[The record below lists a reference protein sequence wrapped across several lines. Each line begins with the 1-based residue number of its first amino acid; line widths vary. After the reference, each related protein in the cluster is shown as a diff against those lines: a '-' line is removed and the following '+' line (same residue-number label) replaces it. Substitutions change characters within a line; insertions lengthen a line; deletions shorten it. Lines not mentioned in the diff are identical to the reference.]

1 MEKIIT
7 GKPNIPI
14 GFFDDNTFERI
25 NNLFEPYIKAKR
37 FGNKYT
43 GNFGLSTQKIS
54 FSRDVMEKLGIIN
67 SISSIDQ
74 KFALNNNGINYAFGL
89 MPKLLSNETVS
100 GFNKKNQNNFF
111 EIILPKGDN
120 EYMIAQAKLEA
131 FENEGKVGFEITSLK
146 TTTNVF
152 LSNDATIYRTSTNK
166 LTGGVMTLDANGN
179 RVIANADYDYIF
191 ERMAETNIESKR
203 FNITPDDTLL
213 KIAASAGFQS
223 SDKNNSL
230 KDIFNITQIQTPN
243 AIRNGIINESSKKFA
258 ISGSDLKSVLSG
270 DAALLADEN
279 ISYLLDF
286 DSSGK
291 EVIGITPY
299 SVNKETGKFYDLS
312 KQFENI
318 SQIKDET
325 EAGTLNTIK
334 NNIDSMLSSDNKKY
348 LSRDLLAEKVGYS
361 ESKFRASLTPEE
373 VVKYDKRIID
383 LHKKREVSLS
393 ASYELANE
401 IVQNE
406 QMKILNAYGMTEILQ
421 KENPDLNSASDY
433 INAFNDYA
441 SRNNSLKN
449 INKIKDYMNNQFNI
463 GELAL
468 NIQLGHLLDDY
479 GDVGKQSAVQTGKIR
494 FISQADFITP
504 FGHANTDL
512 QRKAQAGDVYQK
524 AVVMHNGE
532 EINISA
538 KFREFFSSID
548 EMHYK
553 KNQLQ
558 YLQGEQLIKKYAQKA
573 DIKVPIVNETQAK
586 ILYTNTDLAYQD
598 SDMFTNSFSLQNI
611 SMLNNKDTIS
621 ISYGSLNSNVFG
633 DASPEEIKDFINQLE
648 KNGYDLNKVKTASGI
663 ENNFIKNLLGE
674 ENYNKYLLGQSQG
687 FITDLNEMGEEISKI
702 KSISDNKRAYIEASS
717 EVTGKFNN
725 WMNKYFFRS
734 DSSATIGIINPNV
747 VNSGTTTHL
756 TGSNFGFIEGIDFD
770 AKGINIRTK
779 QLVVQGDGA
788 KVMLDNIKATTQGF
802 ADLLAIKDTNGIEH
816 YFEAIVNEKMTKG
829 SRGFSGTFFARSIIT
844 MVNNAMMGQLADG
857 SDILA
862 DGTIDYQAR
871 FNNFKN
877 IMSNIKIPLAPNITS
892 DGQQLK
898 GSYSIFDLFN
908 IDIRYD
914 NKTGKIIFDDK
925 NVQEALNFLDFDK
938 GKNIEEQYVGFNA
951 RIKEASRKNLM
962 KIFQRPF
969 VADED
974 AENIGTFVSDFLYS
988 GYDKVLASM
997 TEQSKKEQQIAFEN
1011 VDVLKSYISGDDIGM
1026 TKVNHASTAY
1036 LFTSQI
1042 SMMNETKK
1050 RADTNGLK
1058 IGRLTELI
1066 ASETNFQQLVDF
1078 INQKS
1083 TVEGAQQFIDYF
1095 SLAAI
1100 EGTEFARGGEIFNKT
1115 FTNTIDMLEKD
1126 FKYHTAGT
1134 NLDVSQYLSDSPLGR
1149 LMKFNSKNGR
1159 LEESVK
1165 GVITGFSHKYIE
1177 DLKYFFEDKNR
1188 FKVLNDTNGM
1198 HILAIMDHLKK
1209 NNAEIDEK
1217 HKVFDSLR
1225 EKVYKQMKNFDFDLS
1240 DDYYLANENA
1250 LNINKVKSGYRR
1262 SVINLLSRSA
1272 KTKEEKDL
1280 VASIE
1285 KLIKSSSGNQN
1296 DVDELIKSAINFE
1309 VGFNNL
1315 FIPNSDKYVYDK
1327 PLKLNLNK
1335 NLISELKYNYSKE
1348 FGTFGSILSGIFD
1361 NADNISNEDLYFN
1374 LSELRQISKFGNIPF
1389 IIDSMA
1395 ADANGMIVPN
1405 KTLSMLE
1412 KIMRTNAELVALEKV
1427 SQRFGNGYFENSE
1440 KIFEAISS
1448 EKKPKYT
1455 TYNKSINDIKQKV
1468 INSFYDK
1475 GIDLNIERVDGYLN
1489 RFYKKTYL
1497 TDDIDATQLL
1507 ALDNKTLFNIFK
1519 DVDSNNVTTEIK
1531 VKFAEFIEN
1540 LKYSGSS
1547 SASNLLIRNTTR
1559 TPNNV
1564 YSSVIE
1570 KIIKGSTSFAEL
1582 NEDLNKYIS
1591 AIKSNKNDQVTVDEI
1606 KRFQNDLY
1614 DFIGNEFRK
1623 MIEPFAGTR
1632 DEIINYLFKFNSV
1645 DKLNDVQAGEFEK
1658 GLFNLLKGFGITE
1671 EQKELFKVLQ
1681 TTLMTD
1687 KSVKTKIQNGISSK
1701 RRNLINLF
1709 INRNK
1714 HLSQQLF
1721 AKGGVFYEL
1730 GSFSLKESSA
1740 FSPREGSVI
1749 TSYIAEELRDI
1760 IKNRK
1765 IINGQIRD
1773 TQELIDFK
1781 KAIKLVYGTDYTD
1794 DVLRQIDDAY
1804 NLEDMGLLNSSISE
1818 IKSKLDSFSNIVIGD
1833 RKMMRKI
1840 GKEHLFKNLKD
1851 KRVYGLLSRNPHQ
1864 YKNSVTPSM
1873 FVMLSEQDKKLSFLG
1888 KMFGTG
1894 NTVDSTQSNLYFIG
1908 KRTALGANGDFD
1920 GDTFQAMFIGVK
1932 DLDYLKYY
1940 NDMKPQQF
1948 LNEYQ
1953 AKLKVYNMLNNMDE
1967 DLEAIF
1973 NNDNFDVTSERYWRL
1988 KNYIGQAFFGGA
2000 EPISFTNKEAYEMIE
2015 DTYLSLAHE
2024 RGRVLAKYD
2033 DELAEHA
2040 NMPKIKGFFEYGNN
2054 QKLSKQTLSNFL
2066 MTLDSYNAGL
2076 VYTGQ
2081 MDKNQLRLMIERAPE
2096 EIRGE
2101 LLSAFQHEDGN
2112 YLLKLLH
2119 ENPIIEKSSE
2129 HLSWRGLFDD
2139 INKFLADAGS
2149 AKTGKVHSKI
2159 SSYREVAS
2167 TLSNKSNMEMF
2178 LKRLKLN
2185 EDANIVNNPL
2195 FNSKLIHRATSANN
2209 FGELI
2214 EKLAIS
2220 AKKGVT
2226 DPSKKLAMFDA
2237 TRELAKSKIGKIG
2250 IIYSFKNMAN
2260 FAYELNKKYARQK
2273 NAADIS
2279 EFLNKNFDEWFNEMF
2294 TASAKL
2300 TQQEDINEYN
2310 AIIDDLKRNFLGL
2323 NDIDY
2328 DKLLDRANKLGLKGI
2343 GELTVGQVLAKDT
2356 KDVIQTLSLFKLT
2369 EAIGNWNGILHRTEV
2384 EKVLNI
2390 EDISEGIYRKGFKNY
2405 TASFL
2410 RNMSNLFGILSK
2422 PEENTDIRSQTRRLH
2437 DVFNIREIFY
2447 KKLFEANNE
2456 NVENTEELTQETVE
2470 TAKKTVSQN
2479 IIEPNQENIE
2489 EATKPIV
2496 EEAKKVKKSKKQA
2509 EKELKKIEK
2518 AKRRAERKGK
2528 INPNQMTIDFENAP
2542 TEIIGEQTSLKFDIT
2557 EEAED
2562 ISIEFDEETI
2572 RRERMHGMNAP
2583 DNSSPYQINNPEII
2597 EKQSVNKVNSA
2608 VDQIS
2613 DSEHNLEPLKNEEG
2627 HYTKYPRERID
2638 AYERKQSVRTPN
2650 NTNEELTRKK
2660 EEVFNN
2666 NKNTSRT
2673 YANEIVDRQRDYNRV
2688 GNGRPNIEAPDTR
2701 VPTSNS
2707 AVDDIVK
2714 QQELND
2720 EFNSYRNKSL
2730 EEAIEINNAKINE
2743 LEKELSENQNR
2754 ILSLNQQSESFAEDK
2769 KALEQTVKE
2778 LQDNI
2783 EALKKEVETSKASY
2797 EEAVAKNTSLESEI
2811 SDLHNKLDQNTSE
2824 YNEVIQKN
2832 NKLEQ
2837 DAVKLNEQINS
2848 TTEQLNETI
2857 NQKQKLEQEISE
2869 LNGQINENT
2878 KAYDDAVKRS
2888 ESLEG
2893 QINDLSKQL
2902 NEAAEANSTSMNNN
2916 KKLEEEIS
2924 ALKAELENL
2933 KRTYKSSMDKNKELQ
2948 SKIETLEQRIQK
2960 AKFEYTKLKNLKN
2973 DAVQKIQE
2981 VSQKGKAFTRRTI
2994 ENATSE
3000 EVAKKISKYKGK
3012 IAIAGGAVALL
3023 SFFRIFQKSRPVV
3036 NLDINEQEY
3045 ERSQGSIYRN
3055 LGQYTMNTNIRSL
3068 Y

>member
-1 MEKIIT
+1 MEKILT
-7 GKPNIPI
+7 HRPNIPI
-14 GFFDDNTFERI
+14 GFFDDNTFETI
-25 NNLFEPYIKAKR
+25 NDLFEPYIKAKR

-54 FSRDVMEKLGIIN
+54 FSRDVIEKLGIIN

-89 MPKLLSNETVS
+89 MPQLSSSETVS

-152 LSNDATIYRTSTNK
+152 LSNDATIYRTSANK
-166 LTGGVMTLDANGN
+166 LIGGVMTLDANGN

-191 ERMAETNIESKR
+191 ERMAEANIESKR

-270 DAALLADEN
+270 DASLLADEN

-291 EVIGITPY
+291 NVIGITPY

-312 KQFENI
+312 KEFKNI

-373 VVKYDKRIID
+373 VVKYDKRIMD
-383 LHKKREVSLS
+383 LHKKGEASLS

-421 KENPDLNSASDY
+421 KEKPDLNSASDY
-433 INAFNDYA
+433 INAFNEYA
-441 SRNNSLKN
+441 ARNGSLKN
-449 INKIKDYMNNQFNI
+449 ISKIKDYMNNQFNI

-558 YLQGEQLIKKYAQKA
+558 YLQGEELIKKYSEKA

-586 ILYTNTDLAYQD
+586 MLYTNTDLAYQD

-621 ISYGSLNSNVFG
+621 VSYGSLNSNVFG

-674 ENYNKYLLGQSQG
+674 ENYNKYLLGQSQD
-687 FITDLNEMGEEISKI
+687 FITDLNEMGKEIKQI
-702 KSISDNKRAYIEASS
+702 KSISDNKRAYIKASS

-770 AKGINIRTK
+770 DKGINIRTK

-802 ADLLAIKDTNGIEH
+802 ADLLAIKDADGIEH

-898 GSYSIFDLFN
+898 GTYSIFDLFN

-914 NKTGKIIFDDK
+914 NETGKIIFDDK
-925 NVQEALNFLDFDK
+925 NVQEALDFLDKSSD
-938 GKNIEEQYVGFNA
+938 IEKQYVGFDA
-951 RIKEASRKNLM
+951 RIREASRNNLK
-962 KIFQRPF
+962 KIFSRKF

-974 AENIGTFVSDFLYS
+974 AEIIGTFVSDFLYS

-1011 VDVLKSYISGDDIGM
+1011 VDVLKSYISGDDVGM

-1083 TVEGAQQFIDYF
+1083 TVEGAQQFVDYF

-1149 LMKFNSKNGR
+1149 LMKFDSKNGR

-1177 DLKYFFEDKNR
+1177 DLKSFFEESNKIN
-1188 FKVLNDTNGM
+1188 VTSEASGM
-1198 HILAIMDHLKK
+1198 HILAIMDILKK
-1209 NNAEIDEK
+1209 NNTEIDKK
-1217 HKVFDSLR
+1217 HKVFKSLR
-1225 EKVYKQMKNFDFDLS
+1225 EKAFKQMQ
-1240 DDYYLANENA
+1240 ETG
-1250 LNINKVKSGYRR
+1250 LNINYDIYLKENTNILNANEVKKAYKTNIISLLNKVAET
-1262 SVINLLSRSA
+1262 N
-1272 KTKEEKDL
+1272 EEKEM
-1280 VASIE
+1280 VANIK
-1285 KLIKSSSGNQN
+1285 KLIDDTKFTKYG
-1296 DVDELIKSAINFE
+1296 DIEELISSAINFE

-1315 FIPNSDKYVYDK
+1315 FLTEPERILYKNPV
-1327 PLKLNLNK
+1327 NLNK

-1348 FGTFGSILSGIFD
+1348 LGTFGSILSGIFD

-1440 KIFEAISS
+1440 KIFKAISS
-1448 EKKPKYT
+1448 EKNPKYT

-1475 GIDLNIERVDGYLN
+1475 GIDLNIKRVDGYLN
-1489 RFYKKTYL
+1489 KFYEKTYL

-1507 ALDNKTLFNIFK
+1507 TLDNKTLFNIFK

-1547 SASNLLIRNTTR
+1547 SASNLLIRNTTG
-1559 TPNNV
+1559 TSNNV

-1570 KIIKGSTSFAEL
+1570 KIVKGSTGFAEL
-1582 NEDLNKYIS
+1582 NEDLNKYIL

-1623 MIEPFAGTR
+1623 MIEPFVGTR
-1632 DEIINYLFKFNSV
+1632 DEIINYLFKFNNV
-1645 DKLNDVQAGEFEK
+1645 DKLNNVQTGEFEK
-1658 GLFNLLKGFGITE
+1658 ELFNLLKGFGITE

-1749 TSYIAEELRDI
+1749 TSYIAEELKDI

-1765 IINGQIRD
+1765 FVNGQIRD
-1773 TQELIDFK
+1773 TKEFIDFK
-1781 KAIKLVYGTDYTD
+1781 KAIKLVYGNDYTD
-1794 DVLRQIDDAY
+1794 DVLEKINLAY
-1804 NLEDMGLLNSSISE
+1804 NSGDLNGIKE
-1818 IKSKLDSFSNIVIGD
+1818 IKDKLDSFSNIVIGD

-1840 GKEHLFKNLKD
+1840 GKEHLFKNIKD
-1851 KRVYGLLSRNPHQ
+1851 KRIYGLLSRNPHQ

-1873 FVMLSEQDKKLSFLG
+1873 FVMISEQDKQLSFLG

-1920 GDTFQAMFIGVK
+1920 GDTFQAMFIGLK

-1940 NDMKPQQF
+1940 DEMKPQQF
-1948 LNEYQ
+1948 LKEYK
-1953 AKLKVYNMLNNMDE
+1953 AKLRVYNMLNNMDE

-1973 NNDNFDVTSERYWRL
+1973 NNSSVLTGRHKIL
-1988 KNYIGQAFFGGA
+1988 KDYIASAYFGGA
-2000 EPISFTNKEAYEMIE
+2000 KVETITNEDAYKAIE
-2015 DTYLSLAHE
+2015 DTHLSLAHE
-2024 RGRVLAKYD
+2024 RGRVLAKYE

-2040 NMPKIKGFFEYGNN
+2040 NMPKIGGFFEYRNN

-2066 MTLDSYNAGL
+2066 MTIDQYNAGL
-2076 VYTGQ
+2076 IYTGQ
-2081 MDKNQLRLMIERAPE
+2081 MNKDQLRLIIERAPE

-2119 ENPIIEKSSE
+2119 ENPIIENSSK

-2159 SSYREVAS
+2159 SSYREVSSA
-2167 TLSNKSNMEMF
+2167 LSNKSNMEMF

-2195 FNSKLIHRATSANN
+2195 FNPVLIHRATSANN

-2237 TRELAKSKIGKIG
+2237 TREAAKLKIGKIG
-2250 IIYSFKNMAN
+2250 IVYNFEHMAN
-2260 FAYELNKKYARQK
+2260 FTYGLNKKYASQG

-2279 EFLNKNFDEWFNEMF
+2279 EFLNKNFDEWFKEMF
-2294 TASAKL
+2294 TTDIEL
-2300 TQQEDINEYN
+2300 TNQKDINKYN

-2328 DKLLDRANKLGLKGI
+2328 DKLVDRANKLGLKNI
-2343 GELTVGQVLAKDT
+2343 DELSVGQVLAKDT
-2356 KDVIQTLSLFKLT
+2356 KDGVKALSLFKLK
-2369 EAIGNWNGILHRTEV
+2369 EAISNWNSIIHRSESEKTLGID
-2384 EKVLNI
+2384 
-2390 EDISEGIYRKGFKNY
+2390 DISEGVYKKTFKNY
-2405 TASFL
+2405 TKSFV
-2410 RNMSNLFGILSK
+2410 RNMANLLEVLK
-2422 PEENTDIRSQTRRLH
+2422 NPEENTDVRSQTRRLSS
-2437 DVFNIREIFY
+2437 IYEIFF
-2447 KKLFEANNE
+2447 KKVTEASAE
-2456 NVENTEELTQETVE
+2456 AVTENTEELTQEAVE
-2470 TAKKTVSQN
+2470 VAKKAVAQN
-2479 IIEPNQENIE
+2479 ISEPNSENIA
-2489 EATKPIV
+2489 EAIEPIV
-2496 EEAKKVKKSKKQA
+2496 EETKKQA
-2509 EKELKKIEK
+2509 AKELKKIEK
-2518 AKRRAERKGK
+2518 AKKRAERKGK

-2542 TEIIGEQTSLKFDIT
+2542 TEIIGEQTSLNFDVT
-2557 EEAED
+2557 EEVED
-2562 ISIEFDEETI
+2562 VSIKFDEETV
-2572 RRERMHGMNAP
+2572 RAERTRGMN
-2583 DNSSPYQINNPEII
+2583 S
-2597 EKQSVNKVNSA
+2597 
-2608 VDQIS
+2608 
-2613 DSEHNLEPLKNEEG
+2613 
-2627 HYTKYPRERID
+2627 
-2638 AYERKQSVRTPN
+2638 PN
-2650 NTNEELTRKK
+2650 NMNEELSRKK

-2666 NKNTSRT
+2666 NKNSSRT
-2673 YANEIVDRQRDYNRV
+2673 YANEIVDRQRDYNRTTE
-2688 GNGRPNIEAPDTR
+2688 GRPNIEAPDIK
-2701 VPTSNS
+2701 VNTSNT
-2707 AVDDIVK
+2707 AVDEILK

-2743 LEKELSENQNR
+2743 LEKELSENQNK
-2754 ILSLNQQSESFAEDK
+2754 ILSLNKQSETFVEDR
-2769 KALEQTVKE
+2769 KALEQTIKE

-2783 EALKKEVETSKASY
+2783 EALKKEIEVSKSSY
-2797 EEAVAKNTSLESEI
+2797 EEAIANNTALNEKIAELN
-2811 SDLHNKLDQNTSE
+2811 DKLDQNTSE

-2888 ESLEG
+2888 EALEG
-2893 QINDLSKQL
+2893 QINDLNKQL
-2902 NEAAEANSTSMNNN
+2902 NEAAETSSTSINQN
-2916 KKLEEEIS
+2916 KKLEEEVS
-2924 ALKAELENL
+2924 ALKTELESL
-2933 KRTYKSSMDKNKELQ
+2933 KRTYQSSMDKNKELQ

-2960 AKFEYTKLKNLKN
+2960 AKFEYTKLKNLKDN
-2973 DAVQKIQE
+2973 AVQKIQD

-2994 ENATSE
+2994 ENVTSE
-3000 EVAKKISKYKGK
+3000 EVAQKISKYKGK
-3012 IAIAGGAVALL
+3012 IALAGGAVALL